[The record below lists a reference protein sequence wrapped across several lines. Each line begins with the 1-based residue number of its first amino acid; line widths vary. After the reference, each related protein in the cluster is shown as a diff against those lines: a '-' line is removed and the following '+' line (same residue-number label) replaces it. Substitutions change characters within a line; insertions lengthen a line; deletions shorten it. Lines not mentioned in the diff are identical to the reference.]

1 MRLGQTTHVTTYA
14 FHMFAMVLKWL
25 SMVFPMVF
33 QESAM
38 VFSWFPMIFKMV
50 AMAFNRLPFSQQK
63 TWPETS
69 SKIVNAPKPD
79 DKCYDLCF
87 PHVCNGSEMTL
98 NGVSNGFQE
107 RAMVFYWF
115 PIIFQM
121 VAMVF
126 NRLHFGQQKTWPDT
140 SSKVVNAPRPNDKCY
155 ALHMFA
161 LVLRWLSMVFPMV
174 FQERAMVFWWFPMI
188 FQIVAMV
195 FNWLHFIQQ
204 KTWPDKSSKVVNAP
218 RPNDKCYDLCF
229 PHVCNGSKMTL
240 NGVSSGFPTTCN
252 GLLMISNDVPNG
264 CNGFQQVAFSQQKNI
279 TGKIIKSC
287 QCAEAKRQ
295 IMWFMFSPCLQWF

>member
-1 MRLGQTTHVTTYA
+1 
-14 FHMFAMVLKWL
+14 
-25 SMVFPMVF
+25 
-33 QESAM
+33 
-38 VFSWFPMIFKMV
+38 
-50 AMAFNRLPFSQQK
+50 
-63 TWPETS
+63 
-69 SKIVNAPKPD
+69 
-79 DKCYDLCF
+79 
-87 PHVCNGSEMTL
+87 MTL

-161 LVLRWLSMVFPMV
+161 LVLRWLPMVFPMV

-188 FQIVAMV
+188 FQMVAMV
-195 FNWLHFIQQ
+195 FNWLHFSQQ

-240 NGVSSGFPTTCN
+240 NGVSNGFPRTCN
-252 GLLMISNDVPNG
+252 GLRMISNDFPNG
-264 CNGFQQVAFSQQKNI
+264 CNGFQQVAFAWFWRGGGGGWPQHHAKSTNPKGLHCFGSGGGGWHKNQQKSLELY
-279 TGKIIKSC
+279 GFALFCHQLWVPRS
-287 QCAEAKRQ
+287 RPVLDP
-295 IMWFMFSPCLQWF
+295 F